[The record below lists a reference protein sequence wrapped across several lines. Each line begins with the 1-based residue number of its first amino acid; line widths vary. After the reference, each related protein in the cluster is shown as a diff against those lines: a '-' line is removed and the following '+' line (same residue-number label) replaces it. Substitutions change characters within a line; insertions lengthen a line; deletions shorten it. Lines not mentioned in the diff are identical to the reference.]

1 LSWTPID
8 KFALPS
14 DDTSHISFGY
24 NKNRG
29 LDEPKSYS
37 IAPVLSREAERK
49 LANRTLYGIVGVACG
64 LILLNYGFSLL
75 ASGFPGI
82 RVLTSQFLS
91 ANLLLGGS
99 IVVFISVYFLLKPP
113 TRPSPVVQPTG
124 AAPDVGV
131 GLVVEE
137 TPPSQYSF
145 YKHIEYVG
153 YFFTALGLFSA
164 VDLVLQVLI
173 PALYNEARWWVEILL
188 ATFGVLSYAIFGSVG
203 RLGAQEEKKYVAPA
217 QTTPPAPGVTLADK
231 PKMPS
236 PSYPEMLQ
244 MLISEFSRSSSGD
257 YERQVTPAVY
267 DMFRIERETVTVWR
281 ENRQGMRSNYLAG
294 PYELSRKLM
303 EEYASRG
310 EELRVGYLSLPVE
323 ALRELMQLQEHPTE
337 SLQAAAG

>member
-8 KFALPS
+8 KLALPS

-24 NKNRG
+24 NKNQG
-29 LDEPKSYS
+29 LAKPKLYS
-37 IAPVLSREAERK
+37 ISVCPFTQGERK
-49 LANRTLYGIVGVACG
+49 LFGRTLYGIVGLACG

-75 ASGFPGI
+75 ASGFPGLLE
-82 RVLTSQFLS
+82 LTSQFLG

-99 IVVFISVYFLLKPP
+99 IAVFISVYFLLKPP
-113 TRPSPVVQPTG
+113 AQPSSAVQPSG
-124 AAPDVGV
+124 SVPDVGV
-131 GLVVEE
+131 ELVVEE

-203 RLGAQEEKKYVAPA
+203 RLGAQEEGKYVAPA
-217 QTTPPAPGVTLADK
+217 QTTPPAIDLTSVENPR
-231 PKMPS
+231 MPP
-236 PSYPEMLQ
+236 PSYPETLQ
-244 MLISEFSRSSSGD
+244 MHISEFSRLSSGD
-257 YERQVTPAVY
+257 YERQVSPAVY

-281 ENRQGMRSNYLAG
+281 ERREALRSNYLAG

-303 EEYASRG
+303 EEYASQG
-310 EELRVGYLSLPVE
+310 EVLRVGYLALPVE
-323 ALRELMQLQEHPTE
+323 ALRELMQLQEHPAE
-337 SLQAAAG
+337 SLQATAG